1 MYQFIANK
9 LAKALI
15 KKSLR
20 KSSET
25 LDELFTSTSFF
36 PWDTTSLNNGEEEAL
51 QQMRDERRLMEETIK
66 KIKDEILN
74 GNSDKLIPLL
84 NDSQIKQLM
93 QSERDYTKNRL
104 LSGFVQA
111 YFNYKYGK
119 YGYQENSQSKGGEVY
134 VRSYTRSK
142 PKKTK

>member
-1 MYQFIANK
+1 MYQFIADK

-25 LDELFTSTSFF
+25 LDELFRSFSPF
-36 PWDTTSLNNGEEEAL
+36 PWDSKTVNSGEEEAL
-51 QQMRDERRLMEETIK
+51 QQMRDEERLMEETIK

-104 LSGFVQA
+104 LSGFIQA
-111 YFNYKYGK
+111 YFDYKYGK
-119 YGYQENSQSKGGEVY
+119 YGYQENSQSKGDEVY